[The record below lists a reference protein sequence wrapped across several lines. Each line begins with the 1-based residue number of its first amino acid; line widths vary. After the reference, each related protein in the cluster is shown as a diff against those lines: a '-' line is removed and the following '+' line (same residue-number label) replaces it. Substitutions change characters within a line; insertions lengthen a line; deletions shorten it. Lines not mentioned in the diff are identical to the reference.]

1 MDSDQKSKQIANK
14 EEELYLLQQVYK
26 NLKYLNHMYETGKLK
41 HESRAWYTQ
50 ISVNNAITEV
60 NRAEREL
67 EQLKQQA

>member
-1 MDSDQKSKQIANK
+1 MDSDQKPKQIANK

>member
-1 MDSDQKSKQIANK
+1 MDPKLTNKHIATK
-14 EEELYLLQQVYK
+14 EEELHFLQQVYK

-60 NRAEREL
+60 SRAEREL
-67 EQLKQQA
+67 EQLKKQA